1 MENIKVIA
9 RNKKAAHEYF
19 FLETFE
25 CGIVLTGTE
34 IKSVRLGQ
42 VSISEA
48 YCQVKDNELFM
59 IGMNIAK
66 FDKGNIFNHQE
77 TRERKLLAH
86 RKEIKYLAKKVIL
99 EGLTL
104 IPTEI
109 YLEHGLAK
117 VNIVLAKGKKSYDKR
132 EDLKQKDL
140 NLEVKKAMKRQ

>member
-99 EGLTL
+99 EGLTV